1 MAFHITAKTPIFKRS
16 ASAVYGDKRA
26 CNNQTG
32 PGCDSRRLHQS
43 LFRSLGGEHGADQDR
58 RMGKD
63 VAFTRMGSVI
73 SPLLKL
79 PTTTLLKK
87 CVSLRKQCDHFAS

>member
-1 MAFHITAKTPIFKRS
+1 MPFHTTPERSIFKVS

-43 LFRSLGGEHGADQDR
+43 SSAALGGEHGADQDR

-63 VAFTRMGSVI
+63 VAFARMGSVI

-87 CVSLRKQCDHFAS
+87 CVSLRKQRDHFAS